1 MRKNCPN
8 CGERFEGDVCPSCGT
23 AVSKGFKKRTSSSR
37 LAEEA
42 IADKFMTDKQRATA
56 EASLAS
62 RKSERNVLI
71 FLIIIV
77 LLAVGFILYR
87 SGVVGGGSYKKPI
100 EQYFKGIATRDFDLY
115 VSTMLESVRD
125 GYISERDELGYDGY
139 GYMDTLY
146 RDLFM
151 QFGEDMKV
159 SLKFGSRRR
168 PDEEFVQSF
177 KSDYLRFYGESI
189 NVKTVYAVETTAH
202 FSGELSEADVELDS
216 FVIRQGGKWY
226 IVGCDF
232 AVEEVEE

>member
-8 CGERFEGDVCPSCGT
+8 CGERFEGDICPKCGT
-23 AVSKGFKKRTSSSR
+23 AVSKKTKTRAGSSR
-37 LAEEA
+37 LADEA
-42 IADKFMTDKQRATA
+42 IADKFMTDKQRAAA
-56 EASLAS
+56 EAQLAS

-77 LLAVGFILYR
+77 LIAVGFILYR
-87 SGVVGGGSYKKPI
+87 GGIIGGGGYKKPI
-100 EQYFKGIATRDFDLY
+100 EQYFKGIEARDFDLY
-115 VSTMLESVRD
+115 VDTMLVSVRD
-125 GYISERDELGYDGY
+125 GYIKERDELGYDGY

-146 RDLFM
+146 RDLFE

-159 SLKFGSRRR
+159 SLEFGSRKR
-168 PDEEFVQSF
+168 PKEELVQGF

-189 NVKTVYAVETTAH
+189 NVKTIYVVKTIAH
-202 FSGELSEADVELDS
+202 FSGELSEADVTLDS

-232 AVEEVEE
+232 PVEEVEE